1 MAQPGADHG
10 KAFTIQDDAQE
21 GGSRIRVH
29 EAACASKSSQIVCA
43 LVDGERSVGELETRL
58 SIRQPSLSQQLAE
71 LREAGIV
78 EGRREVKQVFYR
90 LADPRTAAL
99 IATLHR
105 LFCGHVN
112 QHAVLELS
120 SSPRPERS
128 RAIRLPRHRQRP
140 RTRDPLRRLG
150 SPA

>member
-1 MAQPGADHG
+1 MTRKRA
-10 KAFTIQDDAQE
+10 
-21 GGSRIRVH
+21 
-29 EAACASKSSQIVCA
+29 EAASEFMKRLAHPNRLMIVCA

-128 RAIRLPRHRQRP
+128 RAIRAPSPSAATAHQR
-140 RTRDPLRRLG
+140 
-150 SPA
+150 SPEAARFARVTGAN